1 MKKIIIGSVICFI
14 ISLVMS
20 LFDGLYIGKDVI
32 STLYTVSGIMFSI
45 GMSLTVIS
53 HTSGVK
59 NKDIRLSIRKEIKR
73 VRNNFIYCFSLA
85 TILYMLL
92 ISFISDDGI
101 SEIYYSIL
109 NGIIKFKI
117 SHLLATYMVY
127 SIIYFTI
134 NFISIQRLNE
144 SIEEELNK

>member
-1 MKKIIIGSVICFI
+1 MKKIITGSVICFI
-14 ISLVMS
+14 TSLIMSFFDNLCIS
-20 LFDGLYIGKDVI
+20 KDVI

-53 HTSGVK
+53 NTSGVK

-73 VRNNFIYCFSLA
+73 VRNNFIYCFSIA
-85 TILYMLL
+85 TILYILL
-92 ISFISDDGI
+92 ISFISDNGRF
-101 SEIYYSIL
+101 ETYYSIL

-117 SHLLATYMVY
+117 SYLLATYMVY
-127 SIIYFTI
+127 SIVYFTI
-134 NFISIQRLNE
+134 NFISIQELNE